1 MTSYLGSNQ
10 RVVLAALGDL
20 EMDLGPGPHR
30 VAAVIDRIWHQQ
42 RAKFGDVDDPSTRAA
57 LVARAVKGDRSAV
70 QALRIS
76 EALHR
81 RASARLRSDKRSNSP
96 RVWAKGIDGA
106 INPAQCFR
114 DLARRKLIERTM
126 DRGGSLVAL
135 TPGRELLRGRASG
148 RKCGDPVLAH

>member
-1 MTSYLGSNQ
+1 MISYIGSNQ

-20 EMDLGPGPHR
+20 EKDVGSGSHR
-30 VAAVIDRIWHQQ
+30 VAAVIDRIWYQQ
-42 RAKFGDVDDPSTRAA
+42 RAKFGDVDDPDTRAA
-57 LVARAVKGDRSAV
+57 LVARAVRGDRSAV

-81 RASARLRSDKRSNSP
+81 RASARLRSDKRPNSP

-126 DRGGSLVAL
+126 DPGGSTVAL
-135 TPGRELLRGRASG
+135 TEAGRELLRGTG
-148 RKCGDPVLAH
+148 EW

>member
-1 MTSYLGSNQ
+1 MISYLGSNQ

-20 EMDLGPGPHR
+20 EKDLGPGPHR
-30 VAAVIDRIWHQQ
+30 VAAVIDRIWQQQ
-42 RAKFGDVDDPSTRAA
+42 RAKFGDADDPSTRAA

-70 QALRIS
+70 LVLRIS

-81 RASARLRSDKRSNSP
+81 RASARLRSDKRPNSP

-114 DLARRKLIERTM
+114 DLARRKLIQRTM
-126 DRGGSLVAL
+126 DPGGSMVAL
-135 TPGRELLRGRASG
+135 TEAGRELLRGTG
-148 RKCGDPVLAH
+148 EW

>member
-1 MTSYLGSNQ
+1 MNSYLGSNQ

-20 EMDLGPGPHR
+20 ENDLGPGPHR
-30 VAAVIDRIWHQQ
+30 VAAVIDKIWHQQ
-42 RAKFGDVDDPSTRAA
+42 RAKFGDLDDPNTRAA

-76 EALHR
+76 EGLSR
-81 RASARLRSDKRSNSP
+81 RASARLRSDKRPNSQ
-96 RVWAKGIDGA
+96 RVWAKGIEGA

-126 DRGGSLVAL
+126 DPGRSMVAL
-135 TPGRELLRGRASG
+135 TEAGRELLRGTVER
-148 RKCGDPVLAH
+148 